1 MGKRKKGFNMGFN
14 MDKHD
19 ETKNELLNSELVE
32 KHDEK
37 IKVTKAEI
45 VVSGSVL
52 KPYFCIHYKEVG
64 QKEDTIGFGS
74 YHLPFVFEWLA
85 HYFELVEE

>member
-1 MGKRKKGFNMGFN
+1 MA
-14 MDKHD
+14 KHD

-32 KHDEK
+32 KYDEK

-45 VVSGSVL
+45 VVSGPVL

-64 QKEDTIGFGS
+64 QEMDTLGFGS

>member
-1 MGKRKKGFNMGFN
+1 MA
-14 MDKHD
+14 KHD
-19 ETKNELLNSELVE
+19 EMKNELLNSEFAE
-32 KHDEK
+32 KYDEK

-64 QKEDTIGFGS
+64 QEMDTLGFGS

>member
-1 MGKRKKGFNMGFN
+1 MA
-14 MDKHD
+14 KHD
-19 ETKNELLNSELVE
+19 ETKNELLNSEFVE
-32 KHDEK
+32 KYDEK

-64 QKEDTIGFGS
+64 QEMDTLGFGS

>member
-1 MGKRKKGFNMGFN
+1 MAKN
-14 MDKHD
+14 D
-19 ETKNELLNSELVE
+19 EMKNELLNSELAE
-32 KHDEK
+32 KSDEK
-37 IKVTKAEI
+37 IKVTNAEI

-64 QKEDTIGFGS
+64 QEMDTLGFGS
-74 YHLPFVFEWLA
+74 YHLPFVFECLA

>member
-1 MGKRKKGFNMGFN
+1 MEKRKKGFN

-19 ETKNELLNSELVE
+19 ETKNELLNSEIVE

-52 KPYFCIHYKEVG
+52 KPLFCIHYREVG
-64 QKEDTIGFGS
+64 QKEDTVGFGS

>member
-1 MGKRKKGFNMGFN
+1 MA
-14 MDKHD
+14 KHD

-32 KHDEK
+32 KYDEK

-45 VVSGSVL
+45 VVSGPVL

-64 QKEDTIGFGS
+64 QEMDTIGFGS

>member
-1 MGKRKKGFNMGFN
+1 MEEIKMA
-14 MDKHD
+14 KHD
-19 ETKNELLNSELVE
+19 ETRNGLLNVNNEVQDSEL
-32 KHDEK
+32 DRK
-37 IKVTKAEI
+37 IRVTKAEI

-64 QKEDTIGFGS
+64 QEMDTLGFGS

>member
-1 MGKRKKGFNMGFN
+1 MEKRKKGFNMGFN

-37 IKVTKAEI
+37 IKVTNAEI

-52 KPYFCIHYKEVG
+52 KPSFCV
-64 QKEDTIGFGS
+64 
-74 YHLPFVFEWLA
+74 
-85 HYFELVEE
+85 

>member
-1 MGKRKKGFNMGFN
+1 MA
-14 MDKHD
+14 KHD

-32 KHDEK
+32 KYDEK

-64 QKEDTIGFGS
+64 QEMDTIGFGS

>member
-1 MGKRKKGFNMGFN
+1 MEEIKMAKN
-14 MDKHD
+14 D
-19 ETKNELLNSELVE
+19 EMKNELLNSEFAE
-32 KHDEK
+32 KSDEK
-37 IKVTKAEI
+37 IKVTNAEI
-45 VVSGSVL
+45 VVSGPVS

-64 QKEDTIGFGS
+64 QEMDTLGFGS

>member
-1 MGKRKKGFNMGFN
+1 MA
-14 MDKHD
+14 KHD
-19 ETKNELLNSELVE
+19 ETKNELLSNEVTDCEL
-32 KHDEK
+32 DRK
-37 IKVTKAEI
+37 IRVTKAEI

-52 KPYFCIHYKEVG
+52 KLYFCIHYKEVG
-64 QKEDTIGFGS
+64 AEMDTIGFGS

>member
-1 MGKRKKGFNMGFN
+1 MGKY
-14 MDKHD
+14 D
-19 ETKNELLNSELVE
+19 ETKNGLLSDELVE

-37 IKVTKAEI
+37 IKVTNAEI

-64 QKEDTIGFGS
+64 QDYETLGFGS

>member
-1 MGKRKKGFNMGFN
+1 MA
-14 MDKHD
+14 KHD

-32 KHDEK
+32 RYDEK

-64 QKEDTIGFGS
+64 QEMDTIGFGS

>member
-1 MGKRKKGFNMGFN
+1 MA
-14 MDKHD
+14 KHD
-19 ETKNELLNSELVE
+19 EMKNELLNSELAE
-32 KHDEK
+32 KQDEK

-64 QKEDTIGFGS
+64 QDYVTMGFGS

-85 HYFELVEE
+85 RYFELVEE

>member
-1 MGKRKKGFNMGFN
+1 MA
-14 MDKHD
+14 KHD

-32 KHDEK
+32 KYDEK

-45 VVSGSVL
+45 VVLGSVL

-64 QKEDTIGFGS
+64 QEMDTLGFGS

>member
-1 MGKRKKGFNMGFN
+1 MA
-14 MDKHD
+14 KHD

-32 KHDEK
+32 KYDEK

-64 QKEDTIGFGS
+64 QEMDTLGFGS

>member
-1 MGKRKKGFNMGFN
+1 MGKY
-14 MDKHD
+14 D
-19 ETKNELLNSELVE
+19 EAKNGLLSDGLAE
-32 KHDEK
+32 KFEK
-37 IKVTKAEI
+37 FKVTKAEI

-64 QKEDTIGFGS
+64 QEHETIGFGS

>member
-1 MGKRKKGFNMGFN
+1 MA
-14 MDKHD
+14 KHD
-19 ETKNELLNSELVE
+19 ETRNGLLNINNEVQ
-32 KHDEK
+32 DVDRK
-37 IKVTKAEI
+37 IRVTKAEI

-52 KPYFCIHYKEVG
+52 KPLFCIHYREVG
-64 QKEDTIGFGS
+64 QKEDTVGFGS

>member
-1 MGKRKKGFNMGFN
+1 MA
-14 MDKHD
+14 KHD
-19 ETKNELLNSELVE
+19 ETRNGLLSDGFEE
-32 KHDEK
+32 KQDEK
-37 IKVTKAEI
+37 IKVTNAEI

-64 QKEDTIGFGS
+64 QEMDTLGFGS

>member
-1 MGKRKKGFNMGFN
+1 MEEIKMA
-14 MDKHD
+14 KHD

-32 KHDEK
+32 KYDEK

-64 QKEDTIGFGS
+64 QEMDTLGFGS

>member
-1 MGKRKKGFNMGFN
+1 MA
-14 MDKHD
+14 KHD

-32 KHDEK
+32 KYDEK

-45 VVSGSVL
+45 VVSGPCL

-64 QKEDTIGFGS
+64 QEMDTLGFGS

>member
-1 MGKRKKGFNMGFN
+1 MEKRKKGFNMGFN

-37 IKVTKAEI
+37 IKVTNAEI

-52 KPYFCIHYKEVG
+52 KPYFYIHYKEVG
-64 QKEDTIGFGS
+64 QEMDTLGFGS

>member
-1 MGKRKKGFNMGFN
+1 MEEIKMAKN
-14 MDKHD
+14 D
-19 ETKNELLNSELVE
+19 EMKNELLNSELVE
-32 KHDEK
+32 KYDEK

-64 QKEDTIGFGS
+64 QEMDTLGFGS

>member
-1 MGKRKKGFNMGFN
+1 MA
-14 MDKHD
+14 KHD

-32 KHDEK
+32 RYDEK

-64 QKEDTIGFGS
+64 QEMDTLGFGS

>member
-1 MGKRKKGFNMGFN
+1 MEEIKMA
-14 MDKHD
+14 KHD

-32 KHDEK
+32 RYDEK

-64 QKEDTIGFGS
+64 QEMDTLGFGS
-74 YHLPFVFEWLA
+74 YYLPFVFEWLA

>member
-1 MGKRKKGFNMGFN
+1 MA
-14 MDKHD
+14 KHD
-19 ETKNELLNSELVE
+19 ETKNELLNSELAE
-32 KHDEK
+32 KYDEK

-64 QKEDTIGFGS
+64 QEMDTLGFGS

>member
-1 MGKRKKGFNMGFN
+1 MG
-14 MDKHD
+14 KHD
-19 ETKNELLNSELVE
+19 ETKNGLLNFNNEIPDNEL
-32 KHDEK
+32 DRK
-37 IKVTKAEI
+37 IRVTKAEI

-64 QKEDTIGFGS
+64 QDYETMGFGS

>member
-1 MGKRKKGFNMGFN
+1 MV
-14 MDKHD
+14 KHD

-32 KHDEK
+32 RYDEK

-64 QKEDTIGFGS
+64 QEMDTLGFGS

>member
-1 MGKRKKGFNMGFN
+1 MA
-14 MDKHD
+14 KHD

-32 KHDEK
+32 KYDEK
-37 IKVTKAEI
+37 IKVTKAES

-64 QKEDTIGFGS
+64 QEMDTLGFGS

>member
-1 MGKRKKGFNMGFN
+1 MG
-14 MDKHD
+14 KHD
-19 ETKNELLNSELVE
+19 ETKNGLLNFNNEIPDNEL
-32 KHDEK
+32 DRK
-37 IKVTKAEI
+37 IRVTKAEI

-64 QKEDTIGFGS
+64 QDYETLGFGS

>member
-1 MGKRKKGFNMGFN
+1 MA
-14 MDKHD
+14 KHD

-32 KHDEK
+32 KYDEK

-64 QKEDTIGFGS
+64 QEMDTLGFGS

-85 HYFELVEE
+85 HYFELVEKTKQKGEQDNEKI